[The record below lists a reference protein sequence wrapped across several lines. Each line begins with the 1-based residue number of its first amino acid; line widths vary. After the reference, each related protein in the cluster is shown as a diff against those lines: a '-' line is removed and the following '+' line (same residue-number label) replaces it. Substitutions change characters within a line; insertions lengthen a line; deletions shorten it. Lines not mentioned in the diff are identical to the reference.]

1 MERRRAVLAVAC
13 VLGALAGA
21 GCAGGMKNEHIAP
34 PATVD
39 MDAEELGKFR
49 HEIEEYVELHQELL
63 HRIPNVGPQ
72 ATPEE
77 ITAHKEKMRVAIQ
90 KERQGERQGEIF
102 RPDVEAAFRRIF
114 AQELA
119 GPEGPAI
126 VQGARQGNPRSEGVP
141 TARSPNAEN
150 KRAVTVAVNATY
162 ADDAPMS
169 MVPPTLLLKLPQL
182 PEQVKYRFVGRDLI
196 LRDTEANVILDY
208 IKNILP
214 PEAGR

>member
-1 MERRRAVLAVAC
+1 MKRRRFVLAVAC
-13 VLGALAGA
+13 GLGFLAPA
-21 GCAGGMKNEHIAP
+21 GCAKGTKNAHIAP
-34 PATVD
+34 PASVD
-39 MDAEELGKFR
+39 MDAEVLGKFR

-63 HRIPNVGPQ
+63 HRIPTVGPQ

-90 KERQGERQGEIF
+90 KERRGKRQGEIF
-102 RPDVEAAFRRIF
+102 RPDVTAAFRRIF
-114 AQELA
+114 AKELG
-119 GPEGPAI
+119 GPSGAAI
-126 VQGARQGNPRSEGVP
+126 LQGARQGNPSVEGVP
-141 TARSPNAEN
+141 TSRSPNAET
-150 KRAVTVAVNATY
+150 KRPVTVAVNATY

-208 IKNILP
+208 IKDILP
-214 PEAGR
+214 PAAAR